1 MHLGVDYALGTC
13 SIAAKE
19 IFLCEGDLSLRRRS
33 FSAKDIFLCEG
44 DLSLRLN
51 NISFCECEGYISFY
65 EGDLSQ

>member
-1 MHLGVDYALGTC
+1 MHLGVGLCTGDLFYR
-13 SIAAKE
+13 
-19 IFLCEGDLSLRRRS
+19 CEGDLSLRRRS

-51 NISFCECEGYISFY
+51 KISFCECEGYISFY